1 MTTHQARTQFTPATI
16 ALPIEDR
23 QRSHRF
29 YGEGLGF
36 ATPGEVADD
45 GVPEPL
51 RVEVNDA
58 LWLMLIPTG
67 GFGWVTAGSEVA
79 TRGTVEC
86 QVGVTVAN
94 RSDVDDFMN
103 VARAAGIE
111 TTRSEAGY
119 WVFEGHR
126 MVRRGL
132 GADGVCYIVTEAG
145 NPGPVVATI
154 ASAWLRR
161 C

>member
-29 YGEGLGF
+29 YGAGLGF

-86 QVGVTVAN
+86 QVGVSVAN
-94 RSDVDDFMN
+94 RSDVDDFMH
-103 VARAAGIE
+103 VARAAGA
-111 TTRSEAGY
+111 AG
-119 WVFEGHR
+119 
-126 MVRRGL
+126 
-132 GADGVCYIVTEAG
+132 C
-145 NPGPVVATI
+145 
-154 ASAWLRR
+154 
-161 C
+161 

>member
-16 ALPIEDR
+16 ALPIGDR

-29 YGEGLGF
+29 YGAGLGF

-86 QVGVTVAN
+86 QVGVSVAN
-94 RSDVDDFMN
+94 RSDVDDFMH
-103 VARAAGIE
+103 VAR
-111 TTRSEAGY
+111 
-119 WVFEGHR
+119 
-126 MVRRGL
+126 VRTWRAPRARR
-132 GADGVCYIVTEAG
+132 GADGFHSDQAG

-154 ASAWLRR
+154 ASAGLRR